1 MNKKIPTG
9 ELIPHEGDDPL
20 SWFFMQWRNDMNKA
34 MVIGNLG
41 SDPEVRYTANQT
53 PVATFSLATTE
64 RWKDGEGN
72 KQEHTEWHRIV
83 AWGRLAEI
91 CGEHLHKGD
100 KVFIEGKLR
109 TRKWTDRDD
118 ITRYTT
124 EINARELEML
134 GGRQEN
140 GGSPPGGDMEPPMP
154 DDVPF

>member
-1 MNKKIPTG
+1 
-9 ELIPHEGDDPL
+9 
-20 SWFFMQWRNDMNKA
+20 MNKA

-41 SDPEVRYTANQT
+41 TDPEVRYTQNET
-53 PVATFSLATTE
+53 PVATFSVASTE
-64 RWKDGEGN
+64 RWKDSNGN

-134 GGRQEN
+134 GG
-140 GGSPPGGDMEPPMP
+140 GGNSQSSAPAGDDEPPMLDA